1 MAIGPLVVLFLR
13 KARMNL
19 EIHPATSQQG
29 PGRWVRD
36 GTESCLKP
44 QGYKRVW
51 SLWRPSPKP
60 SCGKGGEASRA
71 AFKMESTVGDKIG

>member
-13 KARMNL
+13 EARMNL
-19 EIHPATSQQG
+19 GIPPATSRPG

-44 QGYKRVW
+44 QGYREW
-51 SLWRPSPKP
+51 SVSGVLHQNQPV
-60 SCGKGGEASRA
+60 GGGEASRLWGIRLA
-71 AFKMESTVGDKIG
+71 DCSGY